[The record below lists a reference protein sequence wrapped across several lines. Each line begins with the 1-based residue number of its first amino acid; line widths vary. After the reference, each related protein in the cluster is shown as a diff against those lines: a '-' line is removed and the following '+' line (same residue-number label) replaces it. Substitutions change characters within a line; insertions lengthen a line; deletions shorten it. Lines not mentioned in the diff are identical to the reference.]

1 MPGLDTA
8 AIRKDFPIFERTIGG
23 KQIHFLDS
31 GASSQKPTQVLDAMD
46 EFARHHYANVHRG
59 AYTLSLEATMAFERC
74 RQTVARFIGAT
85 DENEVVLTRGAT
97 TALNQVA
104 FGWGAEHVGEGDRIL
119 LTTFEHHANLI
130 PWQMVARRTGARLD
144 FVPFTSDYQFDLD
157 AFEQK
162 LDSDVKIVSVTGMSN
177 VLGTLP
183 PLPEIVERAHSVGA
197 IVVVDG
203 AQLVPHLGVDVAQL
217 GADFVAVSAHK
228 MLGPTGIGFLWG
240 RMERLEEME
249 PFEGGGEMIADV
261 QLESATWAQIPHRF
275 EAGTPAIIESVGLTA
290 AIEYL
295 EALGMDAV
303 AAHDAELTS
312 YALDRLAQIPELT
325 VYGPTDLTK
334 RGGVVSFTLGDA
346 HPHDLATILDSEG
359 VSVRAGHHCAKPLA
373 KLLDVPATA
382 RASFYVYNTTD
393 DVDALVDG
401 LAVAGD
407 IFSPSRSI

>member
-1 MPGLDTA
+1 MPALDTA
-8 AIRKDFPIFERTIGG
+8 KIRDDFPIFERTIGG

-31 GASSQKPTQVLDAMD
+31 GASSQKPSQVLDAMD

-59 AYTLSLEATMAFERC
+59 AYTLSLESTLEFERC
-74 RQTVARFIGAT
+74 RAAVARFIGAANP
-85 DENEVVLTRGAT
+85 DEVVLTRGAT

-104 FGWGAEHVGEGDRIL
+104 AGWGAEHLGPGDTIL

-144 FVPFTSDYQFDLD
+144 FVPFTDDYLFDTRVFD
-157 AFEQK
+157 EK
-162 LDSDVKIVSVTGMSN
+162 LDRGVKVVSVTGMSN

-183 PLPEIVERAHSVGA
+183 PLDHIVEHAHAVGA

-203 AQLVPHLGVDVAQL
+203 AQLVPHQGVDVQDL
-217 GADFVAVSAHK
+217 GADFLAVSAHK

-261 QLESATWAQIPHRF
+261 QLESATWAPIPHRF

-295 EALGMDAV
+295 EALGMEAV
-303 AAHDAELTS
+303 AAHDRELTA
-312 YALDRLAQIPELT
+312 YALDRLADVPGLD
-325 VYGPTDLTK
+325 VYGPSDLSK
-334 RGGVVSFTLGDA
+334 RGGVISFTLGDA

-359 VSVRAGHHCAKPLA
+359 VSVRAGHHCAKPLIRE
-373 KLLDVPATA
+373 LGVPATA
-382 RASFYVYNTTD
+382 RASFYVYNTPQ
-393 DVDALVDG
+393 DVDALIDG
-401 LAVAGD
+401 LAVAAD
-407 IFSPSRSI
+407 LFSPTRVM